1 MSIQAQDAFQFNSSY
16 LPISDSRF
24 ALETDSDDS
33 QLVERF
39 QEGDLEVFDL
49 LYLRYH
55 NRIHGVIRAIISN
68 PEDALD
74 VTQDVFLKAYQ
85 GLENFKGASQFY
97 SWLYRIT
104 INRCIDYM
112 RQRSKHRVISDD
124 PVSDDVFYGNVA
136 NRHPSAPSKAV
147 ENEEFYTHL
156 RQAVMQLSPKQREVF
171 ILRYRE
177 ELPLKEIGRKMGRST
192 GTIKAHLFQ
201 AQRNLRMLL
210 RPYLRDDRV

>member
-1 MSIQAQDAFQFNSSY
+1 MQTRQGFQFHANFV
-16 LPISDSRF
+16 PM
-24 ALETDSDDS
+24 DDS
-33 QLVERF
+33 KFVPETELEDAQLVERF
-39 QEGDLEVFDL
+39 HEGDSEAFNL
-49 LYLRYH
+49 LYLRYRS
-55 NRIHGVIRAIISN
+55 RIHGVVRAIITN

-85 GLENFKGASQFY
+85 GLGNFKKASQFY

-112 RQRSKHRVISDD
+112 RHRSKHRVISDD

-147 ENEEFYTHL
+147 ENEEFYAYL
-156 RQAVMQLSPKQREVF
+156 RRAVMQLSPKQREVF

-177 ELPLKEIGRKMGRST
+177 DLPLKEIGRKMGRST

-201 AQRNLRMLL
+201 AQRNLRVLL
-210 RPYLRDDRV
+210 LPYLREDKG

>member
-1 MSIQAQDAFQFNSSY
+1 MSTQTQEAYQFDSKYVPVRESRSVPETGSQDS
-16 LPISDSRF
+16 
-24 ALETDSDDS
+24 E
-33 QLVERF
+33 LVERF
-39 QEGDLEVFDL
+39 QEGDSEVFDL
-49 LYLRYH
+49 LYLRYRD
-55 NRIHGVIRAIISN
+55 RIHGVIRAIISN

-74 VTQDVFLKAYQ
+74 ITQDVFLKAYQ
-85 GLENFKGASQFY
+85 GLGNFKKASQFY

-112 RQRSKHRVISDD
+112 RQRSKHRVISDN
-124 PVSDDVFYGNVA
+124 PVSDDVFYHHVA

-147 ENEEFYTHL
+147 ENEEFYAYL
-156 RQAVMQLSPKQREVF
+156 RRAVMQLSPKQREVF

-201 AQRNLRMLL
+201 AQRNLRELL
-210 RPYLRDDRV
+210 LPYLRDDKV